1 MYAASGMRNT
11 IAIATVIV
19 QAVAIRATVNPRPS
33 LGASS
38 CARNARNGVRRSMR
52 LAADHADQQERSG
65 GRQHMPGGA
74 KTGAAALMS
83 STFTPL
89 FCVCRL
95 ARESP
100 PFGGGARRELES
112 AGSAALEPGRL
123 RQQ

>member
-65 GRQHMPGGA
+65 GRQHMPSGA
-74 KTGAAALMS
+74 RTGAAALS
-83 STFTPL
+83 VEHIHTAIL
-89 FCVCRL
+89 CV
-95 ARESP
+95 APGAEEP
-100 PFGGGARRELES
+100 PFWGRRGQS
-112 AGSAALEPGRL
+112 
-123 RQQ
+123 

>member
-11 IAIATVIV
+11 IAIATVMV
-19 QAVAIRATVNPRPS
+19 QPAAIRATASPRPS

-65 GRQHMPGGA
+65 GRQHMPSGA
-74 KTGAAALMS
+74 RTGAAALMS

-89 FCVCRL
+89 FYVWL
-95 ARESP
+95 LVPKSP
-100 PFGGGARRELES
+100 PFGGGA
-112 AGSAALEPGRL
+112 GS
-123 RQQ
+123 